1 MIIMLL
7 HAQLHEES
15 TINRGHEFGE
25 KLGHES
31 NIEIKV
37 LHNYFMILWNY
48 VVFFIV
54 LGYKQN
60 TIIDILLV
68 KVLSVFLIV
77 ANIKSCFAWN
87 KLQSYLLRL

>member
-37 LHNYFMILWNY
+37 LHNYFLTLWDY
-48 VVFFIV
+48 FIFFII
-54 LGYKQN
+54 LGKKQN
-60 TIIDILLV
+60 AIIDI
-68 KVLSVFLIV
+68 S
-77 ANIKSCFAWN
+77 FAKHSSIN
-87 KLQSYLLRL
+87 SINSNF

>member
-37 LHNYFMILWNY
+37 LHNYF
-48 VVFFIV
+48 IV
-54 LGYKQN
+54 L
-60 TIIDILLV
+60 
-68 KVLSVFLIV
+68 
-77 ANIKSCFAWN
+77 
-87 KLQSYLLRL
+87 

>member
-31 NIEIKV
+31 NIEIKSCV
-37 LHNYFMILWNY
+37 LANY
-48 VVFFIV
+48 VIV
-54 LGYKQN
+54 TKFL
-60 TIIDILLV
+60 D
-68 KVLSVFLIV
+68 SV
-77 ANIKSCFAWN
+77 
-87 KLQSYLLRL
+87 Y

>member
-31 NIEIKV
+31 NIEVKV
-37 LHNYFMILWNY
+37 CISLVTLLHDFKL
-48 VVFFIV
+48 V
-54 LGYKQN
+54 LGFS
-60 TIIDILLV
+60 I
-68 KVLSVFLIV
+68 F
-77 ANIKSCFAWN
+77 
-87 KLQSYLLRL
+87 